1 VNSLTAHVLWGN
13 IGGKSIFSERDASRK
28 QQAKGIDPGV
38 HRKAQRAA
46 RANGAA
52 NSFEVVAREWLK
64 IYIDPISERH
74 RTSGSKTAQAT
85 VTLTV
90 Q

>member
-1 VNSLTAHVLWGN
+1 MCYGATLGASQH
-13 IGGKSIFSERDASRK
+13 FPERDASRK
-28 QQAKGIDPGV
+28 QLAKGIDPGV

-46 RANGAA
+46 RASGAA
-52 NSFEVVAREWLK
+52 NSFEVAAREWLK